1 MEWQELQSA
10 QERLHELIDKR
21 FERLLSTVGSEIH
34 VNREELCGAIYDG
47 CLDVKKYVNA
57 PKRIMWILKEHN
69 ATPASVG
76 SHWVAFADAL
86 GDRSDKDLEHF
97 KASVAS
103 YRALRLVERASRVL
117 MNVLEYDSTETFK
130 SIAVVNLGK
139 CPGGSKTP
147 LARVPRLVEWW
158 GDVLVRQVEDYRPD
172 IILIPGNHFS
182 HVASLLKNIR
192 YLTKQEVKTG
202 SFAARAEL
210 YDMHGTPVV
219 HIQHPAWYGCV
230 EDDWVDAIQKVLAS
244 KGHAR

>member
-1 MEWQELQSA
+1 MKWQKLQEN
-10 QERLHELIDKR
+10 QECLHKLIDQT
-21 FERLLSTVGSEIH
+21 FEHLISTVGSEIH
-34 VNREELCGAIYDG
+34 VNRGELCGAVYDG
-47 CLDVKKYVNA
+47 CLDVKKYVGA
-57 PKRIMWILKEHN
+57 PKHIMWILKEHN
-69 ATPASVG
+69 DIPASIG
-76 SHWVAFADAL
+76 SHWVSFADAL
-86 GDRSDKDLEHF
+86 GDSNAPDVQRF
-97 KASVAS
+97 KNNVCS
-103 YRALRLVERASRVL
+103 YRSLRLIERASRVL
-117 MNVLEYDSTETFK
+117 MNDRNCDSPETFK
-130 SIAVVNLGK
+130 KVAIVNLGK
-139 CPGGSKTP
+139 CPGNSKTP
-147 LARVPRLVEWW
+147 PVRLSKLSEWW
-158 GDVLVRQVEDYRPD
+158 GDVLVRQVEDYCPD